1 MLRPRFRD
9 PYEGFMNALI
19 TAGAFGAVSGSRSML
34 GPALVARAVSSS
46 PPLAR
51 ILSYLAAGEMAADKL
66 PTIPARTDT
75 LPLFGRIVSGAIVGA
90 SVCSRRQRVA
100 CALTGAAGALVAAYA
115 LTAGRRIAAQRQIP
129 NAVAGAFEDVLA
141 LGAGLWLVRRV

>member
-1 MLRPRFRD
+1 
-9 PYEGFMNALI
+9 MNALI

-46 PPLAR
+46 SLAR

-115 LTAGRRIAAQRQIP
+115 LTAARRVAAQRRIP
-129 NAVAGAFEDVLA
+129 NTVAGAFEDVLA

>member
-1 MLRPRFRD
+1 
-9 PYEGFMNALI
+9 MNALI

-46 PPLAR
+46 PLAR

-115 LTAGRRIAAQRQIP
+115 LTAGRRVAGQRQIP

>member
-1 MLRPRFRD
+1 
-9 PYEGFMNALI
+9 MNPLI

-34 GPALVARAVSSS
+34 GPALVARPVSSS
-46 PPLAR
+46 PLAR
-51 ILSYLAAGEMAADKL
+51 ILSYLAAGEIAADKL
-66 PTIPARTDT
+66 PAIPARTDT

-115 LTAGRRIAAQRQIP
+115 LAAGRRVAAQRRIP

-141 LGAGLWLVRRV
+141 LGAGLWLVRRG

>member
-1 MLRPRFRD
+1 
-9 PYEGFMNALI
+9 MNALI

-46 PPLAR
+46 PLAR

>member
-1 MLRPRFRD
+1 
-9 PYEGFMNALI
+9 MNALI

-46 PPLAR
+46 PLAR

-115 LTAGRRIAAQRQIP
+115 LTAGRRVAAQRQIP

>member
-1 MLRPRFRD
+1 
-9 PYEGFMNALI
+9 MNALI
-19 TAGAFGAVSGSRSML
+19 TAGAFGAVSGSRSLL
-34 GPALVARAVSSS
+34 GPALVARAGSSS
-46 PPLAR
+46 SLAR
-51 ILSYLAAGEMAADKL
+51 ILSYLAAGEFAADKL
-66 PTIPARTDT
+66 PAIPPRTDA

-115 LTAGRRIAAQRQIP
+115 LTAGRRVASQRRIP

-141 LGAGLWLVRRV
+141 LGAGLWLLQRSRR

>member
-1 MLRPRFRD
+1 
-9 PYEGFMNALI
+9 MNALI

-46 PPLAR
+46 PLAQ

-90 SVCSRRQRVA
+90 SVCSHGQRVA

>member
-1 MLRPRFRD
+1 
-9 PYEGFMNALI
+9 MNPLI

-46 PPLAR
+46 PLAR
-51 ILSYLAAGEMAADKL
+51 ILSYLAAGEIAADKL
-66 PTIPARTDT
+66 PAIPARTDT

-115 LTAGRRIAAQRQIP
+115 LAAGRRVAAQRRIP

-141 LGAGLWLVRRV
+141 LGAGLWLVRRG